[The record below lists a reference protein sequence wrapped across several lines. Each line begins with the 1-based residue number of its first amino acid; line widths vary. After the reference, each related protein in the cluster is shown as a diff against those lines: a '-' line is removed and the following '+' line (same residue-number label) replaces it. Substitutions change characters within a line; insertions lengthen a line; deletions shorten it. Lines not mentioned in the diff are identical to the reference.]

1 MHAYEIRSRSD
12 KRGADLISDVLP
24 FGRVVWPTKRNQQ
37 GIGNRRINRGIGGQS
52 SLLTQVDG
60 LD

>member
-37 GIGNRRINRGIGGQS
+37 GIGNRRIGNRGS
-52 SLLTQVDG
+52 VLTIDTG
-60 LD
+60 

>member
-24 FGRVVWPTKRNQQ
+24 FDRLESEKK
-37 GIGNRRINRGIGGQS
+37 IGVS
-52 SLLTQVDG
+52 PHY
-60 LD
+60 

>member
-24 FGRVVWPTKRNQQ
+24 FGRLKRK
-37 GIGNRRINRGIGGQS
+37 
-52 SLLTQVDG
+52 
-60 LD
+60 

>member
-37 GIGNRRINRGIGGQS
+37 GIGNRGQS

>member
-37 GIGNRRINRGIGGQS
+37 GIGNRRGNRGS
-52 SLLTQVDG
+52 VLTIDTG
-60 LD
+60 